1 MSNSK
6 DWNPYEAPSLEDKR
20 AIVTGANSGLGYET
34 TKELAR
40 KGAKVIMA
48 CRNMDKA
55 AKAKTQILEEIPNA
69 KLTIME
75 IDLASLDSVRKFAG
89 KFNLEY
95 SSLDLLINNA
105 GVMMPPFE
113 LTDDGF
119 ELQFEAN
126 YLGHFLLTGLLLRK
140 LEEAPAARVI
150 SLSSLAHDWG
160 DIYFDDLNFSKK
172 YDKRKSYGQSKL
184 ACLIFAYELERRLR
198 KDNSSVLSLAAH
210 PGISDTELSRYLP
223 KFIRFISPIIMPLF
237 AQNASK
243 GALPT
248 LRAAMDLTL
257 TGGTYVG
264 PDGNE
269 EYKGNPVVVDSNLNS
284 KDEEKAE
291 RLWTV
296 SEKLAGIHYLD

>member
-1 MSNSK
+1 MTDKKHWTSY
-6 DWNPYEAPSLEDKR
+6 DAPSLEGKR
-20 AIVTGANSGLGYET
+20 AIVTGANTGLGYET
-34 TKELAR
+34 TRELAK
-40 KGAKVIMA
+40 KGAEVIMA

-55 AKAKTQILEEIPNA
+55 AQAKAQIQEEMPNA
-69 KLTIME
+69 KLTTMQ
-75 IDLASLDSVRKFAG
+75 IDLASLDSVRKFAA
-89 KFNLEY
+89 KFNLDY

-140 LEEAPAARVI
+140 LKEAPAARVI

-160 DIYFDDLNFSKK
+160 DIYFDDLNFNKN

-184 ACLIFAYELERRLR
+184 ACLMFAYELERRLR
-198 KDNSSVLSLAAH
+198 KENSTVLSLAAH

-237 AQNASK
+237 AQSAKK

-248 LRAAMDLTL
+248 LRAATDLSL
-257 TGGTYVG
+257 TGGTYLG
-264 PDGNE
+264 PDGNG
-269 EYKGNPVVVDSNLNS
+269 EYKGNPVVVDSSLNS

-291 RLWTV
+291 RLWAV
-296 SEKLAGIHYLD
+296 SETLCDITYLN